1 MSAYHWTLIVA
12 VSTLWGASFFFN
24 AVALKELPPL
34 TIVWVRIAGGALV
47 LALVM
52 MAIGQRVPPGTRWR
66 DFAVMGLLANA
77 LPFALIVSAQ
87 TQITSGLASVL
98 NASTPVWTVLV
109 AHAAGAETAT
119 PARLF
124 GVAVGIAGVT
134 VLIGPTAFAGETTTV
149 FGMAAIIAGTV
160 SYAFASLW
168 GRRFREVPS
177 LVTSTLQLGFSAAM
191 LLPVMLIAERPWTLP
206 VPGAATI
213 AALTGAAVLSTALA
227 FVIFFKVMAEAGA
240 INAMLVTL
248 LVPVSAIALGTMV
261 LDEPLTAQKLLGA
274 AIITAGLVI
283 LDGRAWRWLKG
294 T

>member
-1 MSAYHWTLIVA
+1 HWTLIVA